1 MIFQRISYRIAL
13 QFTAFVFVLL
23 LINGMAFLI
32 ADIGNARQQ
41 LHFKM
46 VRDSATVQSQVG
58 LPADVFSRSI
68 PPHLRQRVR
77 VLSLN
82 GNPVYIGNVFDD
94 VPLNITEGFTSI
106 FLEKEP
112 YEILTLPIIRNGGP
126 IGFVQ
131 VADLQRFQ
139 MAQLPER
146 AMIYLLVSVAISAL
160 TFFVGVAFAR
170 RSLKPAVEMVERL
183 EQFTQDASHELRT
196 PLAALGSSLDVA
208 LKTGKHR
215 EGLLSAKDDL
225 KEVSALVER
234 LLELAR
240 LDKLVLHRER
250 INVSLL
256 VEQSIEKYRQLAQ
269 EKNVTIESIVA
280 PEISVQGDA
289 ALLKQVLSNLL
300 GNAIKF
306 SKSEGGT
313 ITVRLTKKELSIAD
327 TGIGIRTEALPHIF
341 NRFYQA
347 DASRSNEGY
356 GLGLA
361 LVKRIV
367 ELHGWR
373 IEAKSK
379 SGSGTLFAIALTQ
392 S

>member
-1 MIFQRISYRIAL
+1 MI
-13 QFTAFVFVLL
+13 
-23 LINGMAFLI
+23 
-32 ADIGNARQQ
+32 
-41 LHFKM
+41 
-46 VRDSATVQSQVG
+46 
-58 LPADVFSRSI
+58 
-68 PPHLRQRVR
+68 
-77 VLSLN
+77 
-82 GNPVYIGNVFDD
+82 
-94 VPLNITEGFTSI
+94 
-106 FLEKEP
+106 
-112 YEILTLPIIRNGGP
+112 
-126 IGFVQ
+126 
-131 VADLQRFQ
+131 
-139 MAQLPER
+139 
-146 AMIYLLVSVAISAL
+146 
-160 TFFVGVAFAR
+160 
-170 RSLKPAVEMVERL
+170 
-183 EQFTQDASHELRT
+183 
-196 PLAALGSSLDVA
+196 
-208 LKTGKHR
+208 
-215 EGLLSAKDDL
+215 
-225 KEVSALVER
+225 
-234 LLELAR
+234 
-240 LDKLVLHRER
+240 
-250 INVSLL
+250 
-256 VEQSIEKYRQLAQ
+256 
-269 EKNVTIESIVA
+269 VTIESIVA